1 MNARTHPAGYTVYE
15 YLLVLTPHEDLRNR
29 IIHIRKEFQEKYKTG
44 LQGGKP
50 HVTLLRFSQY
60 RLMEERIVNRLKIT
74 AQGLPPVKIT
84 LKDYASLP
92 THSIYIPVTSKIA
105 IQNISKQVRSGAQR
119 LMRLDAEHK
128 PHFITEAGI
137 IITRKLLPEKYEKG
151 WLEYQ
156 HRHFTGHFIADGM
169 LLLKRPQGT
178 LAYEIVQRFMFE
190 NLPVNTIQGDLF
202 S

>member
-1 MNARTHPAGYTVYE
+1 
-15 YLLVLTPHEDLRNR
+15 
-29 IIHIRKEFQEKYKTG
+29 
-44 LQGGKP
+44 
-50 HVTLLRFSQY
+50 
-60 RLMEERIVNRLKIT
+60 
-74 AQGLPPVKIT
+74 
-84 LKDYASLP
+84 
-92 THSIYIPVTSKIA
+92 
-105 IQNISKQVRSGAQR
+105 
-119 LMRLDAEHK
+119 MRLDAEHK